1 MLYLLS
7 AKSESVGII
16 YAFGKIWN
24 EDEPKSSFFVE
35 NKYE

>member
-16 YAFGKIWN
+16 YAFDKMWN
-24 EDEPKSSFFVE
+24 EDEEDEPKSSFL
-35 NKYE
+35 